1 MLLDPAT
8 LRTKAK
14 KMFVYLNVFN
24 PATQILRLKTL
35 KIFLLYVDQFTINF
49 LQQTGLTLRSESLMF
64 QFGIKTKNYI
74 EALSKIL
81 LQYSTT
87 QPFNEITVS
96 AYECLELII
105 PFVDIETLYK
115 IVKTCFRSLEHL
127 IVQRQ
132 NLLQIQILNII
143 SSVLLHFNRK
153 FCIKLCNF
161 ICFSNCLLQG
171 CFYYEGSIRGL

>member
-1 MLLDPAT
+1 MQFHSARCVHIVPNYG
-8 LRTKAK
+8 
-14 KMFVYLNVFN
+14 M
-24 PATQILRLKTL
+24 

-115 IVKTCFRSLEHL
+115 IVFGA
-127 IVQRQ
+127 
-132 NLLQIQILNII
+132 
-143 SSVLLHFNRK
+143 FNSAK
-153 FCIKLCNF
+153 AELVTNSDFK
-161 ICFSNCLLQG
+161 
-171 CFYYEGSIRGL
+171 YYFFGFAAF

>member
-1 MLLDPAT
+1 MILLLLDPAT

-81 LQYSTT
+81 LQYS
-87 QPFNEITVS
+87 
-96 AYECLELII
+96 
-105 PFVDIETLYK
+105 K
-115 IVKTCFRSLEHL
+115 I
-127 IVQRQ
+127 
-132 NLLQIQILNII
+132 
-143 SSVLLHFNRK
+143 
-153 FCIKLCNF
+153 
-161 ICFSNCLLQG
+161 
-171 CFYYEGSIRGL
+171 